1 VAAHGSASDWSTG
14 APSSG
19 SESVATSTGV
29 SPPPAASRRELCPKT
44 GQKCT
49 RTRRW
54 RHETVARM
62 PDGSRSRGKPDSPS
76 TPRHTASSGRGNR
89 VISPCPAGPTSHEA
103 PHQQHRTVQ
112 CAVSVK
118 GLRAVF
124 GARRLETARRWPTS
138 TDLTLVDPDGSD
150 EAPRRPT
157 GHRLGPAW
165 VAGRVGQRADQTGR
179 GEHRK
184 DQTVAVQALAD
195 AAARLEQTGISQTRS
210 ARSRPVIAAAFPSAR
225 RRPVGVVR
233 IVGVVAVVVSSSAP
247 SHRKG

>member
-1 VAAHGSASDWSTG
+1 
-14 APSSG
+14 
-19 SESVATSTGV
+19 
-29 SPPPAASRRELCPKT
+29 
-44 GQKCT
+44 
-49 RTRRW
+49 
-54 RHETVARM
+54 M

-150 EAPRRPT
+150 EASRRPT

-210 ARSRPVIAAAFPSAR
+210 ARSRPVIAAAFPSAG
-225 RRPVGVVR
+225 RPVGVVR

-247 SHRKG
+247 SHRKGLVIGRPLQPRSECADRHSRPSAPKANPASGTVRPAMSPMRSSSPWTIRRP